1 MWQAFLRY
9 LQVDRT
15 FLLLVFVFS
24 YLLVISNRVRA
35 GMMSWYVL
43 TPEGPLASFAAALLI
58 FVLLR
63 FWLNRQAEVAP
74 SGNRHSIYLRSFT
87 LGLGAYLLF
96 TNALGLLIAALF
108 GNLARNFNPETLLHS
123 NLSQVVDFV
132 LYAGLYLAYHHS
144 QQAAAYRQQLAD
156 YQQQLAALQLQQL
169 KAQMNPHFVFNALNT
184 LDELIAVAPEQAS
197 SYLQHF
203 ASLYRMSLRYAEQQ
217 LVPLSDEL
225 NFARHY
231 FQLMQLR
238 LGDGYQLEIKADDQA
253 ATYWLPPFSL
263 QLLLENAL
271 LHNQGSAAQPLRV
284 AVVVRDGRLEISN
297 PLQPKPVPV
306 TGNGV
311 GLANLAKQWLFLS
324 GENIRI
330 SRDTQQFSV
339 SLPLLEEHA
348 HV

>member
-74 SGNRHSIYLRSFT
+74 SGNRYSIYLRSFA

-144 QQAAAYRQQLAD
+144 QQAA
-156 YQQQLAALQLQQL
+156 
-169 KAQMNPHFVFNALNT
+169 
-184 LDELIAVAPEQAS
+184 
-197 SYLQHF
+197 
-203 ASLYRMSLRYAEQQ
+203 
-217 LVPLSDEL
+217 
-225 NFARHY
+225 
-231 FQLMQLR
+231 
-238 LGDGYQLEIKADDQA
+238 
-253 ATYWLPPFSL
+253 TYWLPPFSL

-297 PLQPKPVPV
+297 PLQPNPAAA
-306 TGNGV
+306 TD
-311 GLANLAKQWLFLS
+311 LLS
-324 GENIRI
+324 G
-330 SRDTQQFSV
+330 SGTDSV
-339 SLPLLEEHA
+339 PA
-348 HV
+348 G

>member
-74 SGNRHSIYLRSFT
+74 SGNRYSIYLRSFA

-144 QQAAAYRQQLAD
+144 QQAAAYRQQLAE
-156 YQQQLAALQLQQL
+156 LQLQQL

-238 LGDGYQLEIKADDQA
+238 LGDGYQLEIKTDDQA

-297 PLQPKPVPV
+297 PLQPNPAAA
-306 TGNGV
+306 TD
-311 GLANLAKQWLFLS
+311 LLS
-324 GENIRI
+324 G
-330 SRDTQQFSV
+330 SGTDSV
-339 SLPLLEEHA
+339 PA
-348 HV
+348 G